1 MSSESDIHLV
11 AYASL
16 HETVRR
22 FLEGEANRGYLAK
35 RHRDIEDDLQRAVV
49 AKRAARDLL
58 AGETP

>member
-1 MSSESDIHLV
+1 MATQPSEQDTYLV

-35 RHRDIEDDLQRAVV
+35 RFRDIEEDLQQALR
-49 AKRAARDLL
+49 
-58 AGETP
+58 P